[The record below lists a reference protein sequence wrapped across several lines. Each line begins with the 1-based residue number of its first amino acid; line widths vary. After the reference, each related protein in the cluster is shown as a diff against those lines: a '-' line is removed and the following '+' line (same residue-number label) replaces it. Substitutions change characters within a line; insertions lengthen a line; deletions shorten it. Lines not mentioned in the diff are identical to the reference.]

1 MEPRSPL
8 SPELHDLLELTV
20 HTHLGP
26 ESLDHDLA
34 VLLCEDAVLFAR
46 EFGPDRVGQRART
59 AALLL
64 LDLAFPRMSP
74 YLRRELAVACE
85 LTAIGAAARDVR

>member
-8 SPELHDLLELTV
+8 SPELHDLLALTV
-20 HTHLGP
+20 HTHLGDDAV
-26 ESLDHDLA
+26 DHDLA
-34 VLLCEDAVLFAR
+34 VLLCEDAVVFAR
-46 EFGPDRVGQRART
+46 EYGPDRIGPRART

-64 LDLAFPRMSP
+64 LELAFPAKSP

-85 LTAIGAAARDVR
+85 LTAIGAAARDRR